1 MIKVIKFIICTFLLV
16 SATNKAV
23 NAGPYTD
30 TFGKCIVKSTT
41 QIDKD
46 ELILWM
52 FIAISNH
59 QTIKSVIDLSEGV
72 KTTADKQAAKIVMRL
87 FTVAC
92 KTELKE
98 AVKNEGKQAVT
109 DAFALLGKV
118 SMGALMTDQN
128 VQKAMGRYV
137 KFMDLEKLKSLF
149 AE

>member
-1 MIKVIKFIICTFLLV
+1 MIKVIKLIICAFLLV
-16 SATNKAV
+16 SATSKAV
-23 NAGPYTD
+23 NAGPFTD

-41 QIDKD
+41 QIEKD
-46 ELILWM
+46 ELIQWM
-52 FIAISNH
+52 FIALSNH
-59 QTIKSVIDLSEGV
+59 PILKSVIDLSEGV
-72 KTTADKQAAKIVMRL
+72 KMKADKQIAKIVMRL

-92 KTELKE
+92 ITELKD

>member
-23 NAGPYTD
+23 NAGPFTD
-30 TFGKCIVKSTT
+30 TLGKCIVRSTT
-41 QIDKD
+41 QIEKGK
-46 ELILWM
+46 LVQWT
-52 FIAISNH
+52 FIAFSDH
-59 QTIKSVIDLSEGV
+59 QLLKTIFDLSEGD
-72 KTTADKQAAKIVMRL
+72 KTTADKQMAKIVMRL

-92 KTELKE
+92 KSELKE
-98 AVKNEGKQAVT
+98 AVKFEGQKAVR
-109 DAFALLGKV
+109 DAFELLGKV

>member
-1 MIKVIKFIICTFLLV
+1 MIKVIKFIICTFFLV

-41 QIDKD
+41 QIEKD
-46 ELILWM
+46 
-52 FIAISNH
+52 
-59 QTIKSVIDLSEGV
+59 
-72 KTTADKQAAKIVMRL
+72 
-87 FTVAC
+87 
-92 KTELKE
+92 

>member
-1 MIKVIKFIICTFLLV
+1 M
-16 SATNKAV
+16 
-23 NAGPYTD
+23 
-30 TFGKCIVKSTT
+30 
-41 QIDKD
+41 
-46 ELILWM
+46 
-52 FIAISNH
+52 
-59 QTIKSVIDLSEGV
+59 SEGV

-92 KTELKE
+92 KTELKD